1 METLNVTRI
10 NINAPYKVWN
20 EGSIYRFETDNG
32 IKYLVDF
39 ELDSNPFYT
48 AYWFNLT
55 NPEHTK
61 SPGDIKIAKTVVC
74 IIEEFFRLNPEVLLY
89 MCSTDNGQQAQRSRL
104 FLRWFNGYEQQKRYV
119 IKSTEVKG
127 VDPEAFVVMLE
138 HEPWAWRHHILP
150 ERKVPL
156 TLSGHTHGGQITFF
170 GFSPMGV
177 FQKEWCGEYRE
188 GNSIL
193 YVTKGLGGVIPL
205 RFEATGEIVVI
216 TLHSKKK

>member
-39 ELDSNPFYT
+39 ELDSNTFYT

-119 IKSTEVKG
+119 IKSTVVKG
-127 VDPEAFVVMLE
+127 VDPEGK
-138 HEPWAWRHHILP
+138 P
-150 ERKVPL
+150 RKEYVALIVPRV
-156 TLSGHTHGGQITFF
+156 H
-170 GFSPMGV
+170 
-177 FQKEWCGEYRE
+177 
-188 GNSIL
+188 
-193 YVTKGLGGVIPL
+193 PL
-205 RFEATGEIVVI
+205 LDEIIERFEEEVQMFNDN
-216 TLHSKKK
+216 K